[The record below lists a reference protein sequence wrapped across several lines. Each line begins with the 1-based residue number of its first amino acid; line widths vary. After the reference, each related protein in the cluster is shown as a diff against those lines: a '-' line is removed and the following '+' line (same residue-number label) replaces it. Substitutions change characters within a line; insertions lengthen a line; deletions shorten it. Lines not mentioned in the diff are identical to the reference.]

1 MNYRKTGWASMGI
14 AAALSIASAAPVS
27 EQALQNVVLNFAAEH
42 GKTALHLSPSVGRAT
57 LESSLQ
63 SPVNFKIVRLSNG
76 GWVIVSTD
84 DVARPIL
91 AYNLEGSPTSVMP
104 ENFKN
109 WMRGIN
115 EEIERAKGSV
125 TKSPFSEKW
134 KTLSLPPKKFM
145 TLHQERRLEAA
156 TSAGS
161 RLQKAPL
168 LQTTWNQGK
177 YYNTKCPVD
186 ADGPDG
192 HVWTG
197 CVATAMVQIMKY
209 YNWPPRG
216 KGSHSYQSDYGTLSA
231 NFGATKYAWK
241 SMPVPKP
248 STYNTPLATIMYHA
262 GVAVNMQYSAQ
273 GSGAY
278 MRDAD
283 NALKTYFRYATS
295 GEAFRSDMSDSDWNA
310 LLKSELDAN
319 RPLLYAGSGSYGGH
333 AFVCDGYD
341 FRDAGDKKFHFNW
354 GWGGYYDGYFA
365 IGALNP
371 GQFDFNSY
379 NEVIYG
385 IHPLRSIKAPTR
397 VHTLKVGK
405 TFAVLSWKDTT
416 KNEQGF
422 RIYQGTQL
430 IKQVKA
436 NVTRTRI
443 GHLVPGTRYTLRVA
457 TFRGDSESRHVPVRF
472 KTKGKRPAIL
482 PIQLDQSVDGALT
495 KNIKSVHRSG
505 SYAKYY
511 TFRITKP
518 MSVTIKLSSSDFDT
532 YLYLL
537 DGRGKW
543 KPVLAENDDNS
554 GTDSAIT
561 GDLDPGRYTIEATSY
576 GSDVTGKFTLSLEQK
591 DQ

>member
-1 MNYRKTGWASMGI
+1 MGI

>member
-1 MNYRKTGWASMGI
+1 MGI

-115 EEIERAKGSV
+115 EEIERAKGTV

>member
-1 MNYRKTGWASMGI
+1 MNYRKTGLTTVGV
-14 AAALSIASAAPVS
+14 AAALTMASAAPVS
-27 EQALQNVVLNFAAEH
+27 EQALQNVVLNFATEH
-42 GKTALHLSPSVGRAT
+42 GKTTLQLSPVVARAT

-63 SPVNFKIVRLSNG
+63 SPVNFKIMRLSNG

-91 AYNLEGSPTSVMP
+91 AYNLEGSPTDVMP

-109 WMRGIN
+109 WMKGIN
-115 EEIERAKGSV
+115 KEIERAKETL
-125 TKSPFSEKW
+125 TKSPFAKKW
-134 KTLSLPPKKFM
+134 KTLSLPPEKFM
-145 TLHQERRLEAA
+145 TLHQEQRLETAA
-156 TSAGS
+156 SAGS

-177 YYNTKCPVD
+177 YYNTKCPAD

-241 SMPVPKP
+241 SMPVP
-248 STYNTPLATIMYHA
+248 TATDYNTPLATIMYHA

-283 NALKTYFRYATS
+283 TALKTYFRYATS
-295 GEAFRSDMSDSDWNA
+295 GEAFRSDMSDSDWSA

-341 FRDAGDKKFHFNW
+341 FRDADDKKFHFNW

-371 GQFDFNSY
+371 GQYDFNSY

-385 IHPLRSIKAPTR
+385 IHPVGSIKAPAR
-397 VHTLKVGK
+397 VHTLKVGR
-405 TFAVLSWKDTT
+405 TYAILTWKDTT
-416 KNEQGF
+416 KNERGF
-422 RIYQGTQL
+422 RIYQGTHL

-436 NVTRTRI
+436 NTTRTRI
-443 GHLVPGTRYTLRVA
+443 ARLIPGTRYTLRVA
-457 TFRGDSESRHVPVRF
+457 SFRGASESRRVPVRF

-482 PIQLDQSVDGALT
+482 PIYINQSVDGALG
-495 KNIKSVHRSG
+495 KNIRSVHRSG
-505 SYAKYY
+505 AYAKYY
-511 TFRITKP
+511 TFRITKAIT
-518 MSVTIKLSSSDFDT
+518 VTVKLSSSKFDT

-537 DGRGKW
+537 EGRGKQ
-543 KPVLAENDDNS
+543 KPILAENDDNS

-561 GDLDPGRYTIEATSY
+561 IDLDPGRYTIEATSY
-576 GSDVTGKFTLSLEQK
+576 GSDVTGKFTLSVEQE
-591 DQ
+591 DE